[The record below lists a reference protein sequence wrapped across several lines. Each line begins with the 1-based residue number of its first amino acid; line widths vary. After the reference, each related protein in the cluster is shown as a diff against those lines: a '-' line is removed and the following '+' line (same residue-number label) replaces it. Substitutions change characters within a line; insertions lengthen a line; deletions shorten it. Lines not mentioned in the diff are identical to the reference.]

1 MVQVRTIC
9 GKANSPTLS
18 ARTFRFKELDSMKR
32 KPAKGWQ
39 GRQAPEPQA
48 AESGDDSEATFKIP
62 DVPKPGAAAEEV
74 ADWGAEV
81 RPSMRKLR
89 QGMDSLLKTSRL
101 VCSVLRLQQVA
112 SINPPQLGSAPWP
125 LAGHISSSYGTNVSN
140 WRILN
145 YGETIFAANAPPV
158 GHTDQPVLV

>member
-1 MVQVRTIC
+1 MRTIC

-32 KPAKGWQ
+32 IPARGWQ
-39 GRQAPEPQA
+39 GRQALEPQP
-48 AESGDDSEATFKIP
+48 AESGSDSEATFKIP
-62 DVPKPGAAAEEV
+62 DVPKPGSAAEEV

-101 VCSVLRLQQVA
+101 VCSVLRLQQVGTMY
-112 SINPPQLGSAPWP
+112 PP
-125 LAGHISSSYGTNVSN
+125 
-140 WRILN
+140 
-145 YGETIFAANAPPV
+145 
-158 GHTDQPVLV
+158 